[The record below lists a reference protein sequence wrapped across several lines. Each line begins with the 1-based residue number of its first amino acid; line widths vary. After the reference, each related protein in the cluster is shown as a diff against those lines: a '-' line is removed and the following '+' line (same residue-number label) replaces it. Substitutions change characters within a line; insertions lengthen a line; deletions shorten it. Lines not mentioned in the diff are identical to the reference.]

1 MIKIREAAQRHALA
15 ANDVR
20 IKVSYGGICGSDV
33 RVYKGT
39 ISYAQYPLRPGHE
52 VIGTVVEAGENVQLK
67 VGTKAVVYPN
77 TYCGEC
83 EFCAGGKT
91 NICIHKKPLGVAVDG
106 VFAQEVVLD
115 AKYIMPVP
123 EELPDE
129 RAILIEPFAVTVHAL
144 KKANITKGTTVA
156 VIGCGTEGL
165 LSIALALYQGAD
177 VTVVDINPVKLALAS
192 KLGNVQTRLPAEVK
206 DEVFDVVIE
215 AAGVKDAIQQAM
227 AVVKPGGVMV
237 PLGITMDT
245 VHLSPI
251 HIVRNEISI
260 LGSIIYT
267 VEDFA
272 DAIAHLQDPAL
283 FVEPIISKIWAC
295 DRYQEA
301 FDDALSGDY
310 AKIIVKFD

>member
-83 EFCAGGKT
+83 EFCTGGKT